1 MAHTNTTA
9 KPLRLPAGF
18 NNKYDYGLVTTQQRT
33 LTIKAPAGFKI
44 CNLWLAPTQQRTM
57 TIKVPAGFT
66 QQPQRSKRSQTITM
80 ITNKRSYQ

>member
-33 LTIKAPAGFKI
+33 MTIKVPAGFKI
-44 CNLWLAPTQQRTM
+44 CNLWLAPTQQQSYNE
-57 TIKVPAGFT
+57 PPEGFSNNL
-66 QQPQRSKRSQTITM
+66 QFM
-80 ITNKRSYQ
+80 ACTNTTANDDYQSSCRI

>member
-18 NNKYDYGLVTTQQRT
+18 NNKYDFGLVTTQQRT
-33 LTIKAPAGFKI
+33 MTIKVPAGFKI

-66 QQPQRSKRSQTITM
+66 QQSQQSQTITM
-80 ITNKRSYQ
+80 ITNKHSYQ